1 MRIQSNAAA
10 ADLGRASAGSA
21 RPYFATPAAVIDSGG
36 RAVATF
42 RSPRKLGKAIVTGTL
57 VLLAGDTSTVGNR
70 VVVS

>member
-10 ADLGRASAGSA
+10 ADLGRGIRRIGPS
-21 RPYFATPAAVIDSGG
+21 YFATPAAVIDSGG

-42 RSPRKLGKAIVTGTL
+42 RSPRKLGKAIVTATL

-70 VVVS
+70 MVVS